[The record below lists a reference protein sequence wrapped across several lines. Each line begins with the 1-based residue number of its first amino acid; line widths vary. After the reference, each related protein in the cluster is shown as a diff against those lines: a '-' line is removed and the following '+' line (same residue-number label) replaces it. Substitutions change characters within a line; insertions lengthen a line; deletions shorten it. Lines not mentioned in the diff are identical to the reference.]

1 MHAHTWRELLFFI
14 YSVYRAVCTLP
25 GPQVGK
31 NHQIKCPPPPRVFHL
46 SPLQTSLS
54 GEALQVITSCP
65 EAPGPASLA
74 SRPGA
79 SPPQNWHYLEWGS
92 RCAAHLRGLSLGRRA
107 PCGPGCINPS
117 FQDRSWTLCSK
128 VQRPVLPR
136 ARTTRSPLSR
146 APVSSRL
153 ALAWKTASVVAKAHC
168 GCQGPAPH
176 FLGPSPSHWGVRGHL
191 LAALYTATPPGRR
204 QAENRLRH
212 PASPGWE
219 GANPIGV

>member
-74 SRPGA
+74 SHPGA

-92 RCAAHLRGLSLGRRA
+92 RCAAHLQGLSLGRRA
-107 PCGPGCINPS
+107 PCGPGCITLPS
-117 FQDRSWTLCSK
+117 RTEAGRSAVK
-128 VQRPVLPR
+128 YRG
-136 ARTTRSPLSR
+136 RS
-146 APVSSRL
+146 
-153 ALAWKTASVVAKAHC
+153 
-168 GCQGPAPH
+168 
-176 FLGPSPSHWGVRGHL
+176 SPERE
-191 LAALYTATPPGRR
+191 PPG
-204 QAENRLRH
+204 APSLEPLY
-212 PASPGWE
+212 PPGWLWP
-219 GANPIGV
+219 GRQPL